1 MRLDKIEDIE
11 VRRVMDGRSNKRR
24 RRDNDFSITE
34 PTDTENEDA
43 ELDVMGSDAA
53 SAESPNAATPDQV
66 QVVDMSA
73 SLAAQEKSTQSTV
86 VGGALRRN
94 ADGTSMIPRI
104 VKSKKIGQKVGQSMI
119 CCS

>member
-1 MRLDKIEDIE
+1 
-11 VRRVMDGRSNKRR
+11 MDGRSNKRR
-24 RRDNDFSITE
+24 RRNNDFSITE
-34 PTDTENEDA
+34 LADIENEDV

-53 SAESPNAATPDQV
+53 SADSPNASTPDQV

-73 SLAAQEKSTQSTV
+73 SLAVQEKPTQSTV

-94 ADGTSMIPRI
+94 ADGTSMTPRI
-104 VKSKKIGQKVGQSMI
+104 IKSKTISQKVGQLII

>member
-1 MRLDKIEDIE
+1 LDKNEDIE
-11 VRRVMDGRSNKRR
+11 VRRFMDGRSNKRR
-24 RRDNDFSITE
+24 RRIIDFSITE
-34 PTDTENEDA
+34 SADTEKEDT

-53 SAESPNAATPDQV
+53 SADSPNAAPPDQV

-73 SLAAQEKSTQSTV
+73 SLAAQEKPTQSTV

-94 ADGTSMIPRI
+94 ADGTSMTTRI
-104 VKSKKIGQKVGQSMI
+104 VKSKNIGQKVGQSMI